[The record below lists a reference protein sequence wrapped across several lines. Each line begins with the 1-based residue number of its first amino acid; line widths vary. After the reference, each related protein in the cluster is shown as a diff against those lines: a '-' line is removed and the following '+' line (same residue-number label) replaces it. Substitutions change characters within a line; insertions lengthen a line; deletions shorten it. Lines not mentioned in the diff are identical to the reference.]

1 MSSSA
6 TETQVPSARDVVV
19 TEDALTILLADG
31 RTLSV
36 PLTWY
41 PRLWHGTPEEWARWR
56 FIGDGR
62 GIHWPDLD
70 EDISVEGLLEGRHS
84 GEGQPSLKKWL
95 DHRLAAKDRA
105 KLGSASE
112 SPLASDPDAAS

>member
-6 TETQVPSARDVVV
+6 TDIQAPSALDVVV
-19 TEDALTILLADG
+19 TEDTLTVSLTDG

-41 PRLWHGTPEEWARWR
+41 PRLWHGSAEERGRWSL
-56 FIGDGR
+56 IGDGR

-70 EDISVEGLLEGRHS
+70 EDISVEGLLEGRRS
-84 GEGQPSLKKWL
+84 GESQASLKKWL
-95 DHRLAAKDRA
+95 AQRLGGSDRA
-105 KLGSASE
+105 G
-112 SPLASDPDAAS
+112 